1 MDAAEYRRRAMR
13 CLTLARMELSPTLR
27 AGYIDMA
34 TRWKLFAQRAER
46 PTPVAQQQQQIQPKK
61 KPG

>member
-1 MDAAEYRRRAMR
+1 
-13 CLTLARMELSPTLR
+13 MELSPTLR